1 MRRKK
6 VLTLLC
12 VALAALAVV
21 RVAAGAW
28 SISSSG
34 NGAAKAL
41 LMPAGAAPTKS
52 VSYPNIALSWSAVTV
67 GGAAVDSYTVRRYTE
82 AGVLQSIASACS
94 GAIAATTCTENSVPV
109 GRWQYT
115 TQPVKGG
122 WTGAESAKSVT
133 AEIAAAP
140 TGVSCTNCTTFSS
153 TKYINNAGKLAVNL
167 QVTLAASSLSTDTVH
182 LTLTDSASTTV
193 TATAQAATAGAGTVT
208 FTALNTSTLV
218 DGNITATAWVTTNTS
233 DSSANATTTLV
244 RDVVAPTASDIFGTN
259 GPLGTARKI
268 DTAGGDTLV
277 YTFSEPMD
285 PTSIQAGWSG
295 GSTTVNPSIVGGDMI
310 TAATALGVVSTGA
323 ASYVQ
328 TGFTVNCSTTTMVM
342 SGSTITLDLNNCLPT
357 SRLRVGTATQTFAW
371 TPSALATDQAGNPM
385 STTVQN
391 EVGGPKAN
399 F

>member
-140 TGVSCTNCTTFSS
+140 TGVSCTNCTTFGS
-153 TKYINNAGKLAVNL
+153 TKYINNAGKASVNL
-167 QVTLAASSLSTDTVH
+167 QVTLAPSSLATDTVH

-193 TATAQAATAGAGTVT
+193 TATTQPATAGAGTIT
-208 FTALNTSTLV
+208 FTGLDTSSLV
-218 DGNITATAWVTTNTS
+218 DGNITATAWLTTNTF
-233 DSSANATTTLV
+233 DTSANATATLV
-244 RDVVAPTASDIFGTN
+244 RDVAAPTATDIFGTN
-259 GPLGTARKI
+259 GGTLKKI

-277 YTFSEPMD
+277 YTFSESMD
-285 PTSIQAGWSG
+285 PASIQAGWSG
-295 GSTTVNPSIVGGDMI
+295 ASTTVNPSIAAGDTI
-310 TAATALGVVSTGA
+310 TAAPALGSVSTGGAGYVIA
-323 ASYVQ
+323 AN
-328 TGFTVNCSTTTMVM
+328 TVTCNTTTMVM
-342 SGSTITLDLNNCLPT
+342 SGSTITLNLNNCLPT
-357 SRLRVGTATQTFAW
+357 SRLKIGTATQTFAW

-385 STTVQN
+385 STSVQN